1 MSDKDQKTP
10 LTINQKVATWVQGQ
24 LGKKVGRGECWDLG
38 EQALQQAGAKTS
50 NDLGSV
56 DEDTDYIWGDSI
68 AVKDV
73 MSGDILQIR
82 DHERTTTTTTTY
94 TFADG
99 TVVEEEKFSTE
110 KKPHHTAIVNGK
122 LDADGAVATLEQNVD
137 PLGKIVQ
144 NQKLYTRDVAA
155 VLTNSVEK
163 MRHPKT
169 KKLETVKAAKTVTI
183 TVTGTIWA
191 YRPKAK

>member
-10 LTINQKVATWVQGQ
+10 LTINQKVVVWVQGQ

-38 EQALQQAGAKTS
+38 EQALKQAGAQTS

-56 DEDTDYIWGDSI
+56 DEDADYIWGDTI
-68 AVKDV
+68 AVKDI

-82 DHERTTTTTTTY
+82 DHERKTTTTTTY
-94 TFADG
+94 TFPDG
-99 TVVEEEKFSTE
+99 TIVEAEAFSTE

-122 LDADGAVATLEQNVD
+122 LDADSAVATLEQNVD

-144 NQKLYTRDVAA
+144 NQKLCTRDVAP

-163 MRHPKT
+163 LEHPKT

-191 YRPKAK
+191 YRPKPK